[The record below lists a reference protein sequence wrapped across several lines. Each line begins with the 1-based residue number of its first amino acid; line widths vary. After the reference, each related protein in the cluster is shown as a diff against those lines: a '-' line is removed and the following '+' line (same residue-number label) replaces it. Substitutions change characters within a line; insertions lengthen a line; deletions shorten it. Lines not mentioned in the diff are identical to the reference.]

1 MNNNVMDLLL
11 KADTSK
17 IKKPT
22 KKVKIQSL
30 SESLGEEVIFTI
42 EALSMSVY
50 SSIQE
55 SSYSLV
61 DNELSDIDINKIQV
75 LTVIEGVKEPNLKDK
90 QLLEHF
96 KVHSPVELVEKMFSG
111 KPGEITNLYNHINSL
126 CGFDKKAVEEVKN
139 S

>member
-1 MNNNVMDLLL
+1 MSNNVMDLLL

-17 IKKPT
+17 IKKPV

-30 SESLGEEVIFTI
+30 SESLGEEVVFTI
-42 EALSMSVY
+42 EALSMKEY
-50 SSIQE
+50 SAIQE

-61 DNELSDIDINKIQV
+61 NNELSDIDVNKIQI
-75 LTVIEGVKEPNLKDK
+75 LTVLEGVKEPNLKDK

-96 KVHSPVELVEKMFSG
+96 NAHSPVELIEKMFAG
-111 KPGEITNLYNHINSL
+111 RPGEITNLYNHINSL
-126 CGFDKKAVEEVKN
+126 CGFDKGTIEEIKN